1 MSLAYGP
8 LAAWYDKLT
17 LDVPYEEFL
26 SFYEREFKDDGGEF
40 HTILDLCCGTGTL
53 TWLMAEHGYEMI
65 AADASADMLMEA
77 SGKAAEGRVPPLFLC
92 REAVEI
98 DL

>member
-26 SFYEREFKDDGGEF
+26 SFYERKVSVARKELG
-40 HTILDLCCGTGTL
+40 
-53 TWLMAEHGYEMI
+53 
-65 AADASADMLMEA
+65 
-77 SGKAAEGRVPPLFLC
+77 FL
-92 REAVEI
+92 
-98 DL
+98 